1 MGATR
6 LIPGSHMLGEGRQ
19 FEQSDTVPAEMKR
32 GSVLLYSAKIYH
44 GSGVNRS
51 DKVRKALNVNYN
63 AAWLR
68 QEENQYLSCPP
79 EIARTLPQPL
89 LERQQRP
96 VCDRPPQK
104 MLRCLFGSLG
114 PVIAFRIRT

>member
-44 GSGVNRS
+44 GSGANRW
-51 DKVRKALNVNYN
+51 DKVRKALNVN
-63 AAWLR
+63 
-68 QEENQYLSCPP
+68 
-79 EIARTLPQPL
+79 
-89 LERQQRP
+89 
-96 VCDRPPQK
+96 
-104 MLRCLFGSLG
+104 
-114 PVIAFRIRT
+114 

>member
-1 MGATR
+1 
-6 LIPGSHMLGEGRQ
+6 
-19 FEQSDTVPAEMKR
+19 MKR

-44 GSGVNRS
+44 GSGANRW

-79 EIARTLPQPL
+79 EIARTLSQPL
-89 LERQQRP
+89 LGRQERP

-114 PVIAFRIRT
+114 LVIARQIWA